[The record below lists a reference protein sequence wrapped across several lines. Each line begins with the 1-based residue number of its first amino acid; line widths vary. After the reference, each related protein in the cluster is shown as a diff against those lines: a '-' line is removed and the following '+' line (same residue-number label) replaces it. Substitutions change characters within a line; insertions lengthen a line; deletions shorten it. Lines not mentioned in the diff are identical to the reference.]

1 MITPIRNSR
10 RRSLSP
16 TPYNLTTPP
25 NSNTNLTTPPRI
37 RLRPT
42 SSTRVRRRDE
52 LYRTPTPGPQILDF
66 PTMSP
71 SPTAPISSLIPP
83 NRRRIYTRPIHPET
97 NITRTHGGIGKKRK
111 KRRRTLKKS
120 FKQNKKMKKN
130 GSFNSTSFR

>member
-1 MITPIRNSR
+1 MNTLIRNSR

-16 TPYNLTTPP
+16 NPYNLTTPP
-25 NSNTNLTTPPRI
+25 NSNTNSTTPPRI

-42 SSTRVRRRDE
+42 SGTRVRRRDE
-52 LYRTPTPGPQILDF
+52 LYRTPTPGPQILHF
-66 PTMSP
+66 PMSQSPIPP
-71 SPTAPISSLIPP
+71 SPMIRPRIIP
-83 NRRRIYTRPIHPET
+83 RIHPET

-120 FKQNKKMKKN
+120 FKQNKKIKKN